1 MPKLSGAPFL
11 DWEENGAQMGGC
23 KKEDRKKM
31 QML

>member
-1 MPKLSGAPFL
+1 MPKLSRATFL

-23 KKEDRKKM
+23 KKEGKKM